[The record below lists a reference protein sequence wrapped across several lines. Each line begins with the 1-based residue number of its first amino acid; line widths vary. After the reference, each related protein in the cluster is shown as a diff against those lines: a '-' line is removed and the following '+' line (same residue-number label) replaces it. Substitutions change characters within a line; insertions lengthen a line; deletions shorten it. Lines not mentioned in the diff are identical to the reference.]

1 MFQLSP
7 QARAALVLALVATAC
22 SSSGSKQNKGPKEP
36 DREIKPIGDLVAA
49 TNQPESIGTFLSEV
63 NSTIKA
69 WNNLFLSANSDQ
81 DKRKARLLEDDLM
94 RVTHKRRAELVMELE
109 SGPLNNRIV
118 AAAALGFTRESEAQS
133 PLLAALDDQSEE
145 VVSSAL
151 LGLWLLGRSDT
162 PLDKICPLLTRGRS
176 ENVRTNAALCLAT
189 LLQAGAKGDCALQA
203 ARLGILDPAPTV
215 RAHCALILADQ
226 KDTASMQ
233 AIYDLLYD
241 ETPLVVS
248 AATRAL
254 VFLAREDPHVKGPA
268 ARALVKAWL
277 TAKDETK
284 GQLFKGMVALAESN
298 YGSDEKEWIKWAD
311 RLP

>member
-1 MFQLSP
+1 MFQLSSH
-7 QARAALVLALVATAC
+7 ARAAVLAAFVLTAC
-22 SSSGSKQNKGPKEP
+22 ASSGSKSGKGPKEP
-36 DREIKPIGDLVAA
+36 DREIKPIGDLVEA
-49 TNQPESIGTFLSEV
+49 TSKPDSIGTFLKDV
-63 NSTIKA
+63 NGSIKA

-81 DKRKARLLEDDLM
+81 DRRKARLLEEDLM
-94 RVTHKRRAELVMELE
+94 RVTHKRRAELVTELE

-133 PLLAALDDQSEE
+133 PLLAALDDSNEE

-162 PLDKICPLLTRGRS
+162 PLDKICPLLTGGRS

-189 LLQAGAKGDCALQA
+189 LLQSGAKGDCALQA

-226 KDTASMQ
+226 KDTASLQ
-233 AIYDLLYD
+233 AICDRLYD

-254 VFLAREDPHVKGPA
+254 VFLGREDPHTKGPA

-277 TAKDETK
+277 PAKEEPK
-284 GQLFKGMVALAESN
+284 AHLFKGMVALAESN
-298 YGSDEKEWIKWAD
+298 YGSDEKEWIKWAE